1 MRPAATDDHPAIYL
15 IVRRGEVLVAAQPE
29 GFALPDT
36 LVELD
41 HSERHVLGSMDDGT
55 WVYGVDVA
63 EHTDEPDD
71 HLWVPLRQLYGK
83 IDEHLWVL
91 AGRAEQIV
99 SWGRT
104 HRFCGRCGTATE
116 AQTNERARK
125 CPACGLLA
133 YPRLSPATITLV
145 TRGEGPDEE
154 ALLAWGRQF
163 PGRFYSTL
171 AGFVEP
177 GENLEQCVIR
187 EIKEEVGVDVTDVT
201 YFGSQ
206 PWPFPN
212 SLMIGFT
219 ARYSGGELVL
229 QEEEIVEAG
238 WYRADNL
245 PPCPRGGMSI
255 AGILIE
261 SWLQRMDQQARLR
274 S

>member
-1 MRPAATDDHPAIYL
+1 MRAAATDDHPALFL
-15 IVRRGEVLVAAQPE
+15 IVRRGEILVSARSE
-29 GFALPDT
+29 GFAIPNQLPEGLEAVAD
-36 LVELD
+36 EA
-41 HSERHVLGSMDDGT
+41 RHVLGSMFDGT

-63 EHTDEPDD
+63 ERTEEPED
-71 HLWVPLRQLYGK
+71 HMWVPLRQLYGK
-83 IDEHLWVL
+83 IEEPLWVL

-104 HRFCGRCGTATE
+104 HRFCGRCGSATV
-116 AQTNERARK
+116 AQTAERARK
-125 CPACGLLA
+125 CPDCGLLA

-145 TRGEGPDEE
+145 TRGEGDDEE

-187 EIKEEVGVDVTDVT
+187 EIKEEVGVDITDVA

-212 SLMIGFT
+212 SLMVGFT
-219 ARYSGGELVL
+219 ARYAGGELVL

-238 WYRADNL
+238 WYRADAL

-255 AGILIE
+255 AGALIE
-261 SWLQRMDQQARLR
+261 SWLTRLGR
-274 S
+274 

>member
-1 MRPAATDDHPAIYL
+1 MRVAENEDHPAL
-15 IVRRGEVLVAAQPE
+15 FLAVRRGEILVAAASG
-29 GFALPDT
+29 GFAVPAVLPDP
-36 LVELD
+36 LHELGPA
-41 HSERHVLGSMDDGT
+41 HRHILGSMLDGT

-63 EHTDEPDD
+63 EHVDEPDD
-71 HLWVPLRQLYGK
+71 HVWVPLRQLYGK
-83 IDEHLWVL
+83 IEEQLWVL

-104 HRFCGRCGTATE
+104 HKFCGRCGNPTQ
-116 AQTNERARK
+116 AQANERAFK
-125 CPACGLLA
+125 CPSCGLLA

-145 TRGEGPDEE
+145 TRGEGDQEE

-163 PGRFYSTL
+163 PGRFFSTL

-187 EIKEEVGVDVTDVT
+187 EIKEEVGVDITDVT

-212 SLMIGFT
+212 SLMLGFT
-219 ARYSGGELVL
+219 ARYAGGELVL

-238 WYRADNL
+238 WFPPDAL

-255 AGILIE
+255 AGALIE
-261 SWLQRMDQQARLR
+261 SWLKRHGL
-274 S
+274 